1 MQQQL
6 QSNVIIEKQPRA
18 VGDFDNFPE
27 ITQKSR
33 ELLIARGI
41 TGLFPVQFESFK
53 HVWSRKDLIVRDLT
67 GSGKTLGFSLPLV
80 EYLRKNKT
88 LGSGKI

>member
-1 MQQQL
+1 MSMQQQL
-6 QSNVIIEKQPRA
+6 QNSATRA

-33 ELLIARGI
+33 ELLVARGI
-41 TGLFPVQFESFK
+41 NALFPVQYESFK

-80 EYLRKNKT
+80 EWLRKNKT